1 MKRIFSLLVA
11 SLFISGCLNSKVFPP
26 QLGVSVEG
34 GHAIVITQLP
44 VINNRS
50 GEGPRPLRLPYKAKP
65 GYQGQKSSVR
75 WLGVLNLKD
84 QTIPSSVSASWYLTD
99 PVTGAPQAGKTYNQT
114 LNMQQVLATP
124 MGKQLQQGKELLIE
138 LVFKGDHFRTRLTT
152 RDTLD
157 PIWIN

>member
-1 MKRIFSLLVA
+1 MRRIFLLVCFT
-11 SLFISGCLNSKVFPP
+11 LFLGGCNSELYSP

-34 GHAIVITQLP
+34 DYAVVITLLA

-84 QTIPSSVSASWYLTD
+84 QAMPSAIPVSWYLID
-99 PVTGAPQAGKTYNQT
+99 PVTGAPLSDKTYSQT
-114 LNMQQVLATP
+114 LDMQEVLATP

-138 LVFKGDHFRTRLTT
+138 LVFRGDHFRTRLTT